1 MLANKLG
8 ASPESLWLAL
18 MVAGGAMVGPLFAAD
33 AWNNVTFTAGEVQ
46 NPRRNLPLALALG
59 CSLVI
64 VLYLLANL
72 AYLTALPIQGDAALA
87 ARLAAQLD
95 QAKAIE
101 DPQERAVALARAE
114 AAYAEATFDLGID
127 HARDDRVGTA
137 ALQLVSP
144 RLGVPFM
151 AIAIMIS
158 TFGCVNGMTLMG
170 ARLYYAMAKDG
181 LFFSF
186 AGKLSPRGVPALALV
201 LQGAW
206 SILLVFTGT
215 YGELLDYVIFA
226 ALLFYAL
233 TVVGLFVLR
242 ARRPDVERPY
252 RVFGYPFLPAL
263 YVVLCSVIMLD
274 LLVVKPIYTW
284 PGLVIVLSGIPVYF
298 LWRAIYPRPTAPHF
312 LSETLA

>member
-1 MLANKLG
+1 
-8 ASPESLWLAL
+8 
-18 MVAGGAMVGPLFAAD
+18 
-33 AWNNVTFTAGEVQ
+33 
-46 NPRRNLPLALALG
+46 
-59 CSLVI
+59 
-64 VLYLLANL
+64 
-72 AYLTALPIQGDAALA
+72 
-87 ARLAAQLD
+87 
-95 QAKAIE
+95 
-101 DPQERAVALARAE
+101 
-114 AAYAEATFDLGID
+114 
-127 HARDDRVGTA
+127 
-137 ALQLVSP
+137 
-144 RLGVPFM
+144 
-151 AIAIMIS
+151 
-158 TFGCVNGMTLMG
+158 
-170 ARLYYAMAKDG
+170 MAKDG